1 MGRFSLALVAL
12 VGLFAAG
19 GSSATTITLSTV
31 SSDAT
36 LASDLDATLDFS
48 VSGTTMTLTVTNTGS
63 LFNVNAIYF
72 NGSASV
78 TSLSL
83 VSATHSVNGNVLLAW
98 APIEL
103 GSSADGFGAFDY
115 ALTDGVGET
124 NPNILNAGESV
135 IFVFTVNAG
144 LADADFIVPNGSGY
158 YGAAKFVN
166 GPDDPESPGDEDSAF
181 GATVPEPGTVA
192 FLVVGLAGLGQ
203 LGRRRA

>member
-1 MGRFSLALVAL
+1 MRRLPLVLVAL

-19 GSSATTITLSTV
+19 GASATTITLSTV

-48 VSGTTMTLTVTNTGS
+48 VSGTTMTLTATNTGS

-83 VSATHSVNGNVLLAW
+83 VSATHSANGDVLAAW

-124 NPNILNAGESV
+124 NPNIMDSGESV
-135 IFVFTVNAG
+135 VFVFTVNAG
-144 LADADFIVPNGSGY
+144 LTDADFIVQNGSGY
-158 YGAAKFVN
+158 FAAAKFVN

-181 GATVPEPGTVA
+181 GTVPEPGTIA